1 MVSPTEELTMVLV
14 TRQDLQ
20 LSKGKLAAQC
30 AHASAECVLSAKR
43 KNPRT
48 LDQYLRRGAR
58 KIVCKVPDLVSL
70 KQVYTR
76 AKRAGLVCQLV
87 TDAGHTEIPPGTET
101 VVGIGPG
108 PRDEIDKITGRLSL
122 VG

>member
-1 MVSPTEELTMVLV
+1 MVLV

-30 AHASAECVLSAKR
+30 AHAAADCVLSAKR
-43 KNPRT
+43 SNPRT

-58 KIVCKVPDLVSL
+58 KIVCKVPDLISL
-70 KQVYTR
+70 KQVYSR
-76 AKRAGLVCQLV
+76 AKKAGLVCQLV

-108 PRDEIDKITGRLSL
+108 PRAEIDKITGQLSL

>member
-1 MVSPTEELTMVLV
+1 MVSPTDELTMVLV

-30 AHASAECVLSAKR
+30 AHAAADCVLSAKR
-43 KNPRT
+43 SNPRT
-48 LDQYLRRGAR
+48 LDQYLRSGAR
-58 KIVCKVPDLVSL
+58 KIVCKVPDLISL
-70 KQVYTR
+70 KQVYSR
-76 AKRAGLVCQLV
+76 AKKAGLVCQLV

-108 PRDEIDKITGRLSL
+108 PRGEIDKITGQLSL

>member
-1 MVSPTEELTMVLV
+1 MVSPTDELTMVLV

-30 AHASAECVLSAKR
+30 AHAAADCVLSAKR
-43 KNPRT
+43 SNPRT
-48 LDQYLRRGAR
+48 LDLYLRRGAR
-58 KIVCKVPDLVSL
+58 KIVCKVPDLISL
-70 KQVYTR
+70 KQVYSR
-76 AKRAGLVCQLV
+76 AKKAGLVCQLV

-108 PRDEIDKITGRLSL
+108 SRGEIDKITGQLSL

>member
-1 MVSPTEELTMVLV
+1 MVSPTDELTMVLV

-30 AHASAECVLSAKR
+30 AHAAADCVLSAKR
-43 KNPRT
+43 SNPRT
-48 LDQYLRRGAR
+48 LDQYLRRVAR
-58 KIVCKVPDLVSL
+58 KIVCKVPDLISL
-70 KQVYTR
+70 KQVYSR
-76 AKRAGLVCQLV
+76 AKKAGLVCQLV

-108 PRDEIDKITGRLSL
+108 PRGEIDKITGQLSL